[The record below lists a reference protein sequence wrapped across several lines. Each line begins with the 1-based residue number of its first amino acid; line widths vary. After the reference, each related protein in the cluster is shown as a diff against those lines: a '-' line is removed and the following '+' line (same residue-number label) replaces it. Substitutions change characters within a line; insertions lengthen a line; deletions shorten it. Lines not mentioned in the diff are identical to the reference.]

1 MPPLFQHVSLAKILN
16 FQSFSTYLFRKDT
29 QLRAQKY
36 TKTRPPKLANQ
47 LPRPALFEHLS
58 FANMLN
64 YVIKKHAKTRPPA
77 AHATTFPTSFF
88 RKGIQLRAQKYAK
101 TRPPKLPS
109 QHPMPAVFEHVFFA
123 KIFNYVI
130 KSIPKLDLQNWSAS
144 PPCQHFFN
152 TSPSQRCSI
161 T

>member
-29 QLRAQKY
+29 QLRAQKHAKYRPPNITFSTYIFRKDAQLRAQKY

-109 QHPMPAVFEHVFFA
+109 QFPMPAVFEHV
-123 KIFNYVI
+123 
-130 KSIPKLDLQNWSAS
+130 
-144 PPCQHFFN
+144 H
-152 TSPSQRCSI
+152 SQRYSI
-161 T
+161 R

>member
-1 MPPLFQHVSLAKILN
+1 MT
-16 FQSFSTYLFRKDT
+16 FSTYIFRKHI
-29 QLRAQKY
+29 QLRVQKY
-36 TKTRPPKLANQ
+36 TKIRPPKQANQ

-58 FANMLN
+58 FANILN

-77 AHATTFPTSFF
+77 AHATTFSTLLF
-88 RKGIQLRAQKYAK
+88 RKDIQLHAQKHAK

-109 QHPMPAVFEHVFFA
+109 QPPMPAVFEHVFFA
-123 KIFNYVI
+123 KIYNYVL
-130 KSIPKLDLQNWSAS
+130 KNIPKLDLQNWSAS

-152 TSPSQRCSI
+152 TCISQRYSI